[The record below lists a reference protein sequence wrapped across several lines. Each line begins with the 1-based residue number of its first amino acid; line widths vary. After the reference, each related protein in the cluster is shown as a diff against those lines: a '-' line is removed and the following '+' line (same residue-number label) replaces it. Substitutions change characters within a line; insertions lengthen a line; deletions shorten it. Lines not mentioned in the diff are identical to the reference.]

1 MNGICSLLSR
11 CDSIVMNSNAG
22 DEQVFLNLPETP
34 SPKLQSIW
42 SFTLYNAAET
52 VIFQVFPRIR
62 KNLSPLTG
70 AVGGH
75 IECPDNRISII
86 GVCGHDRRAKRSSL
100 NCSGPT
106 RRSHFSRCDRSSE
119 RLDGKSCRSHR
130 SGLDRRVATVDII
143 IQFFFNFR

>member
-22 DEQVFLNLPETP
+22 DEQVFLNLPKTP

-106 RRSHFSRCDRSSE
+106 RRRIREFDLLGIESPSECAVERETDSFKDDQTAACSRARSM
-119 RLDGKSCRSHR
+119 RS
-130 SGLDRRVATVDII
+130 
-143 IQFFFNFR
+143 F